1 MSLLVVGLSHRSAPV
16 SLLER
21 AALPTDAVT
30 KLLHDTVATEQ
41 VAGAAVLATC
51 NRIELYADVDKFHAG
66 VAELSTLLA
75 RHSDVGLDE
84 LTPYLY
90 VHYEDR
96 AVRHLFSV
104 ACGLDSMVVGEG
116 QILGQIK
123 DALATAQDLQTA
135 SRLLNELFQQAL
147 RVGKRAHSETGID
160 RAGQSL
166 VTFGLEQLAGGQS
179 AASVQSWAQGR
190 RALVIGAG
198 SMSSLAATTLARAG
212 VAEIAIANRTPARA
226 ERLARI
232 LGESAAAVAPAPAR
246 QDRDGAAQP
255 DADGPA
261 TPGGAAA
268 PHAPA
273 SAPRLPAP
281 GPDAAPAGRAG
292 TLLARGVAM
301 ERVPQ
306 ELTRADIV
314 VSCTGA
320 TGLVLT
326 AETIEAAVAA
336 VAGRLPASAVPA
348 QGPNAAAPADAA
360 LHAGRGP
367 SARSAGQ
374 SGQAGPCP
382 LDPAAGSAV
391 QEAASG
397 FSVEGE
403 AAVAG
408 MDAAALEQHAAWV
421 DKGITPAV
429 RRPRSPAQDGPAA
442 HDPAADASAIA
453 ALAAVAARGRVPEL
467 RGPRLPESAP
477 HRPVVL
483 SLLDLAMP
491 RDVDAAVHRLAG
503 VRLVDIESLAEA
515 SADAP
520 MAADVEQVRLI
531 VAEEVAAFG
540 AAQRAAHITPTV
552 VALRTMAAD
561 VVAGEIARLDGRLP
575 GLDGKQRA
583 EITQTVRR
591 VVDKLL
597 HAPTVRVKQ
606 LAAEPGGA
614 GYADALRTLF
624 DLDAESVAAVAA
636 ASGDAR
642 NDLTDLSKAVAGG
655 VIDADDDGD
664 DADVYEGK
672 NRGRA

>member
-16 SLLER
+16 SVLER
-21 AALPTDAVT
+21 AALSTDAQI
-30 KLLHDTVATEQ
+30 KLVQDTVAAEP
-41 VAGAAVLATC
+41 AAEAAVLATC

-75 RHSDVGLDE
+75 QHSGVGLEE

-96 AVRHLFSV
+96 AVHHLFSV

-123 DALATAQDLQTA
+123 DSLARAQDLHTA
-135 SRLLNELFQQAL
+135 GRLLNDLFQQAL

-166 VTFGLEQLAGGQS
+166 VTFGLEQLAAGGDVQDW
-179 AASVQSWAQGR
+179 ASGR
-190 RALVIGAG
+190 KALVIGAG
-198 SMSSLAATTLARAG
+198 SMSSLAAATLARAG
-212 VAEIAIANRTPARA
+212 VAEVVVANRTFDRA

-232 LGESAAAVAPAPAR
+232 LTEDEDTAVDARAVRMDAVA
-246 QDRDGAAQP
+246 D
-255 DADGPA
+255 
-261 TPGGAAA
+261 
-268 PHAPA
+268 
-273 SAPRLPAP
+273 
-281 GPDAAPAGRAG
+281 
-292 TLLARGVAM
+292 
-301 ERVPQ
+301 
-306 ELTRADIV
+306 ELTRADVV

-326 AETIEAAVAA
+326 AEAVAQA
-336 VAGRLPASAVPA
+336 VEGRTGQPVADTGVTAVRPATPA
-348 QGPNAAAPADAA
+348 RATGIGADEN
-360 LHAGRGP
+360 
-367 SARSAGQ
+367 
-374 SGQAGPCP
+374 CP
-382 LDPAAGSAV
+382 LDLAAV
-391 QEAASG
+391 QPG
-397 FSVEGE
+397 FSVMGE

-408 MDAAALEQHAAWV
+408 MDAATLEQHAAWV
-421 DKGITPAV
+421 DKGTTVDRRERRTPE
-429 RRPRSPAQDGPAA
+429 
-442 HDPAADASAIA
+442 ADAELIT
-453 ALAAVAARGRVPEL
+453 ALAATVATVGRIPE
-467 RGPRLPESAP
+467 RRRPEPVAERPAP
-477 HRPVVL
+477 FFF
-483 SLLDLAMP
+483 LLDLAMP
-491 RDVDAAVHRLAG
+491 RDIDAAVHRLAG

-520 MAADVEQVRLI
+520 MAADVDQVRRI
-531 VAEEVAAFG
+531 VSDEVAAFG

-575 GLDGKQRA
+575 DLDERQRG
-583 EITQTVRR
+583 EIRQTVHR

-624 DLDAESVAAVAA
+624 DLDPETVAAVSRA
-636 ASGDAR
+636 GDSTQTKDRPA
-642 NDLTDLSKAVAGG
+642 
-655 VIDADDDGD
+655 
-664 DADVYEGK
+664 
-672 NRGRA
+672 

>member
-16 SLLER
+16 SVLER
-21 AALPTDAVT
+21 AALSADAQV
-30 KLLHDTVATEQ
+30 KLVQDTVAAEPATE
-41 VAGAAVLATC
+41 AAVLATC

-75 RHSDVGLDE
+75 QHSGVGLEE

-96 AVRHLFSV
+96 AVHHLFSV

-123 DALATAQDLQTA
+123 DSLARAQELHTAGK
-135 SRLLNELFQQAL
+135 LLNDLFQQAL

-166 VTFGLEQLAGGQS
+166 VTFGLEQLAAGGAVEEW
-179 AASVQSWAQGR
+179 AAGR

-198 SMSSLAATTLARAG
+198 SMSSLAAATLARAG
-212 VAEIAIANRTPARA
+212 VGEIVVANRTFERA
-226 ERLARI
+226 ERLAQI
-232 LGESAAAVAPAPAR
+232 LTEGDDTAVSARAVR
-246 QDRDGAAQP
+246 M
-255 DADGPA
+255 DAV
-261 TPGGAAA
+261 PG
-268 PHAPA
+268 
-273 SAPRLPAP
+273 
-281 GPDAAPAGRAG
+281 
-292 TLLARGVAM
+292 
-301 ERVPQ
+301 
-306 ELTRADIV
+306 ELTRADVV

-326 AETIEAAVAA
+326 ADSVAQAVEGRIDGDA
-336 VAGRLPASAVPA
+336 V
-348 QGPNAAAPADAA
+348 GPAAAAATTVRPTPAAA
-360 LHAGRGP
+360 ATGT
-367 SARSAGQ
+367 AA
-374 SGQAGPCP
+374 AEENCP
-382 LDPAAGSAV
+382 LDLAAV
-391 QEAASG
+391 QGSTG
-397 FSVEGE
+397 FSVHGE

-408 MDAAALEQHAAWV
+408 LDAATLEQHGAWV
-421 DKGITPAV
+421 AGGTVD
-429 RRPRSPAQDGPAA
+429 RRDTTRRSPE
-442 HDPAADASAIA
+442 ADAELIT
-453 ALAAVAARGRVPEL
+453 ALAATAATVGRIPEL
-467 RGPRLPESAP
+467 RRPEPVAVIPRPAP
-477 HRPVVL
+477 AL
-483 SLLDLAMP
+483 FLLDLAMP
-491 RDVDAAVHRLAG
+491 RDIDAAVHRLAG

-520 MAADVEQVRLI
+520 MAADVDQVRRI
-531 VAEEVAAFG
+531 VSDEVAAFG

-575 GLDGKQRA
+575 DLDERQRG
-583 EITQTVRR
+583 EIRQAVHR

-624 DLDAESVAAVAA
+624 DLDPETVAAVSRA
-636 ASGDAR
+636 GDS
-642 NDLTDLSKAVAGG
+642 TDKKDRPA
-655 VIDADDDGD
+655 
-664 DADVYEGK
+664 
-672 NRGRA
+672 